1 MKNQIKFYRN
11 KRNLTQEQ
19 MANMLSVSRQ
29 TYINYES
36 GEAEPSFETLIKISS
51 ILKTSIDDLLDNEIY
66 PSSRD
71 ETKQNLIEDI
81 ENVLKN
87 YK

>member
-1 MKNQIKFYRN
+1 MKNQVKFYRN

-36 GEAEPSFETLIKISS
+36 GEAEPSF
-51 ILKTSIDDLLDNEIY
+51 DA
-66 PSSRD
+66 
-71 ETKQNLIEDI
+71 
-81 ENVLKN
+81 VLKK
-87 YK
+87 YR

>member
-1 MKNQIKFYRN
+1 
-11 KRNLTQEQ
+11 
-19 MANMLSVSRQ
+19 MLSVSRQ